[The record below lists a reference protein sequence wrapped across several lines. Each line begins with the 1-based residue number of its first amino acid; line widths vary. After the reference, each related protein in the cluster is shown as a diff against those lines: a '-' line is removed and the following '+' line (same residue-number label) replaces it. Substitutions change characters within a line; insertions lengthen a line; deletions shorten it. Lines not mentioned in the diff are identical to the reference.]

1 MPKAPEHGGGEEGGA
16 GGENDPEVPG
26 GEIPGVP
33 EMPEVPLVP
42 ADNPQPDGRPDGNW
56 NSVKYYELSPEVP
69 ANFHGGTWDDSL
81 TPPRVTSV
89 KLGFEF
95 PLRSEII
102 TAIEAYVVTAELA
115 EALRAT
121 DFTGFRFG
129 PVTETRIE
137 SWSEYA
143 DQIVIPPLECLIVVG
158 APLVDDFGLQ
168 RLSRLVA
175 SERAARW
182 LVARDPNLR
191 ESTAE
196 LDDQGKD
203 IDLGHPL
210 PEVTS

>member
-1 MPKAPEHGGGEEGGA
+1 M
-16 GGENDPEVPG
+16 
-26 GEIPGVP
+26 
-33 EMPEVPLVP
+33 
-42 ADNPQPDGRPDGNW
+42 
-56 NSVKYYELSPEVP
+56 
-69 ANFHGGTWDDSL
+69 
-81 TPPRVTSV
+81 TSV

-102 TAIEAYVVTAELA
+102 RTRGAYVVTAA
-115 EALRAT
+115 AAQALRAT

-129 PVTETRIE
+129 PVTEAVIE

-168 RLSRLVA
+168 RLSRLVV

-196 LDDQGKD
+196 LDDQGEV
-203 IDLGHPL
+203 IDLGRSL
-210 PEVTS
+210 PEVSSSPRSSEWSP